1 MVLRISLHQDNLLVD
16 ESKFSSPFYWALYL
30 SFKEKVGISTRAG
43 WQLIIAYWKKDFPA
57 LSPQGV
63 PKECDDD
70 DYKFS
75 LQVLSIVHHHI
86 TLVAIMDK
94 SIETFWHN

>member
-1 MVLRISLHQDNLLVD
+1 M
-16 ESKFSSPFYWALYL
+16 
-30 SFKEKVGISTRAG
+30 GISTRAG
-43 WQLIIAYWKKDFPA
+43 WQLIVAYWKKDFPA

-70 DYKFS
+70 DDDYKFS
-75 LQVLSIVHHHI
+75 LQVVSIVHHHI

-94 SIETFWHN
+94 SIDTFSQN

>member
-1 MVLRISLHQDNLLVD
+1 
-16 ESKFSSPFYWALYL
+16 LYL

-43 WQLIIAYWKKDFPA
+43 WRLIVAYRKKDFPA

-63 PKECDDD
+63 PKKCDDDDDD
-70 DYKFS
+70 DYKFT

-94 SIETFWHN
+94 SIETFFAKLMISN

>member
-1 MVLRISLHQDNLLVD
+1 M
-16 ESKFSSPFYWALYL
+16 
-30 SFKEKVGISTRAG
+30 GISTRAG
-43 WQLIIAYWKKDFPA
+43 WQLIAAYRKKDFPA

-63 PKECDDD
+63 PKKCDDDDDD
-70 DYKFS
+70 DYKFT

-94 SIETFWHN
+94 SIETFSQN

>member
-1 MVLRISLHQDNLLVD
+1 LASSRQYLLHDD
-16 ESKFSSPFYWALYL
+16 SKFSSPFCWALYL

-43 WQLIIAYWKKDFPA
+43 WRLIVAYRKKDFPA

-63 PKECDDD
+63 PKKCDDDDDD
-70 DYKFS
+70 DYKFT

-94 SIETFWHN
+94 SIETFSQN